1 MVEFKDIISIVIKRN
16 YFTYGRVT
24 MIATTSRQIVIMIV
38 YYQRSI
44 LSHSG
49 KNNCNMHSA
58 YV

>member
-44 LSHSG
+44 LSDLG
-49 KNNCNMHSA
+49 KN
-58 YV
+58 